1 LLKLKYANFST
12 KAVVIP
18 HSSKATR
25 PCSSSKNE
33 RDEFVELLEVIEMVM
48 SGDNVSMRMD
58 LIASLG
64 MGQGLRISIREGRR
78 TDDASEVVKING
90 SSIIVK
96 GA

>member
-1 LLKLKYANFST
+1 
-12 KAVVIP
+12 
-18 HSSKATR
+18 
-25 PCSSSKNE
+25 
-33 RDEFVELLEVIEMVM
+33 M